1 MQVKRAAIPSCSDI
15 RTGKSRRQPLG
26 AFWRRQSGGLAI
38 YAALSLPLI
47 AGMVGVGLDMS
58 VWYSMK
64 REVQGVADAAVVT
77 AAHTIFQGG
86 TETDATTAAEA
97 LAVRNGYDDTVAG
110 NQITLTY
117 NSVTTGA
124 ITETVQGTVR
134 VAAPMYF
141 AGLFL
146 DEIHVAAGAAAGL
159 QQLGQQCVLALHTS
173 APGTITFEG
182 NTDAD
187 VGCGVASN
195 SSHVSQ
201 SIIVSGS
208 AVLTANP
215 VQAKGDIEIS
225 ESGVVNSEFPLMPW
239 SPAVAD
245 PYAGWTMPP
254 MPAACDYNGEAV
266 GPAETVTYTQLNAEG
281 TRFCGGLDLRGT
293 VTFEAGIYFIDGD
306 TLRINS
312 QANVDASAGVTFI
325 LTGPTPDD
333 IAQADINGTGGLTIN
348 APDSGPTAGMAIVQ
362 DYNATPSESFN
373 DNKING
379 DSNSNIN
386 GVIYFRNQPIQYS
399 GGSDAISACIQ
410 IVARMVKFTG
420 NSDLD
425 NDETACQN
433 VGVNASGTGGGQQV
447 VLVR

>member
-1 MQVKRAAIPSCSDI
+1 MKATRAARPSPSQA
-15 RTGKSRRQPLG
+15 RRGTPHRQPLG
-26 AFWRRQSGGLAI
+26 DFWRRQSGGLAI

-58 VWYSMK
+58 VWYAMK
-64 REVQGVADAAVVT
+64 REVQGIADAAVVT
-77 AAHTIFQGG
+77 AAHTMFQGG
-86 TETDATTAAEA
+86 TEAEATAAAEA
-97 LAVRNGYDDTVAG
+97 QAVRNGYDDSYAG

-117 NSVTTGA
+117 NSVTTGT

-134 VAAPMYF
+134 MEAPMHF
-141 AGLFL
+141 AEFFL
-146 DEIHVAAGAAAGL
+146 DEIHVASAAAAGL
-159 QQLGQQCVLALHTS
+159 QQLGQQCVLALHPS
-173 APGTITFEG
+173 IAGAITFEG

-195 SSHVSQ
+195 SNHVSQ
-201 SIIVSGS
+201 SIFVSGF

-215 VQAKGDIEIS
+215 VQAKGDIEV
-225 ESGVVNSEFPLMPW
+225 SGTGVINSDFPLYPW
-239 SPAVAD
+239 SPPVAD

-266 GPAETVTYTQLNAEG
+266 GPAETITYTQLNAEG
-281 TRFCGGLDLRGT
+281 TRFCGGLDLRGN

-306 TLRINS
+306 SLRINS
-312 QANVDASAGVTFI
+312 QATVDASAGVTFV

-333 IAQADINGTGGLTIN
+333 IAQVDINGTGGVTIN
-348 APDSGPTAGMAIVQ
+348 APDSGPTEGMAIVQ

-379 DSNSNIN
+379 DSNININ

-399 GGSDAISACIQ
+399 GGSDALANCIQ

-425 NDETACQN
+425 ADETKCQD
-433 VGVNASGTGGGQQV
+433 VGVAAGGTGGGLQV

>member
-1 MQVKRAAIPSCSDI
+1 MPSCSDV
-15 RTGKSRRQPLG
+15 RTGKSGRQPFG
-26 AFWRRQSGGLAI
+26 DFWHRQSGGLAI

-58 VWYSMK
+58 VWYAVK
-64 REVQGVADAAVVT
+64 RDVQGVADAAVVT

-86 TETDATTAAEA
+86 TEAEATTAAEA
-97 LAVRNGYDDTVAG
+97 QAVRNGYDDMVAG
-110 NQITLTY
+110 NQINLTY
-117 NSVTTGA
+117 NTVTVGT

-134 VAAPMYF
+134 IEAPMHF

-159 QQLGQQCVLALHTS
+159 QQLGQQCILALHPS
-173 APGTITFEG
+173 AAGTITFEG

-215 VQAKGDIEIS
+215 VQAKGDIEVS
-225 ESGVVNSEFPLMPW
+225 ESGVINSDFPLYPW
-239 SPAVAD
+239 SPPVAD

-266 GPAETVTYTQLNAEG
+266 GPAETITYTQLNPEG
-281 TRFCGGLDLRGT
+281 TRFCGGLDLRGD

-306 TLRINS
+306 SLRINS
-312 QANVDASAGVTFI
+312 QATVDATAGVTFV
-325 LTGPTPDD
+325 LTGPTPDEV
-333 IAQADINGTGGLTIN
+333 AQADINGSGGLTIN
-348 APDSGPTAGMAIVQ
+348 APDSGPTEGMAIVQ
-362 DYNATPSESFN
+362 DYSATQSESFN

-379 DSNSNIN
+379 DANMNIN
-386 GVIYFRNQPIQYS
+386 GIIYFRNQPVQYS
-399 GGSDAISACIQ
+399 GGSDAIANCIQ

-425 NDETACQN
+425 NDETVCQN
-433 VGVNASGTGGGQQV
+433 VGVNAGGTGGGLQV
-447 VLVR
+447 ILVR

>member
-1 MQVKRAAIPSCSDI
+1 
-15 RTGKSRRQPLG
+15 
-26 AFWRRQSGGLAI
+26 
-38 YAALSLPLI
+38 
-47 AGMVGVGLDMS
+47 MS

-64 REVQGVADAAVVT
+64 REVQGIADAAAVT
-77 AAHTIFQGG
+77 AAHTLFQGG
-86 TETDATTAAEA
+86 TETEATTAAEA

-215 VQAKGDIEIS
+215 VAAGVEVRATAVPGIRVESVDDLEGDRHDGHAGGASDPMKTGSPSIHVAAGALGRQRKKELLLRMKELHHLIHHPASRVRSIHRNAAERPHDGLGELVRLLRSQRAGREGEPTEQHEHQS
-225 ESGVVNSEFPLMPW
+225 ERDMHAMAREVLRLVG
-239 SPAVAD
+239 A
-245 PYAGWTMPP
+245 AG
-254 MPAACDYNGEAV
+254 PAAGAHHL
-266 GPAETVTYTQLNAEG
+266 LNA
-281 TRFCGGLDLRGT
+281 GLNR
-293 VTFEAGIYFIDGD
+293 
-306 TLRINS
+306 
-312 QANVDASAGVTFI
+312 
-325 LTGPTPDD
+325 
-333 IAQADINGTGGLTIN
+333 
-348 APDSGPTAGMAIVQ
+348 
-362 DYNATPSESFN
+362 
-373 DNKING
+373 
-379 DSNSNIN
+379 
-386 GVIYFRNQPIQYS
+386 
-399 GGSDAISACIQ
+399 
-410 IVARMVKFTG
+410 
-420 NSDLD
+420 
-425 NDETACQN
+425 
-433 VGVNASGTGGGQQV
+433 
-447 VLVR
+447 

>member
-1 MQVKRAAIPSCSDI
+1 
-15 RTGKSRRQPLG
+15 
-26 AFWRRQSGGLAI
+26 LAI

-110 NQITLTY
+110 NQIALTY

-208 AVLTANP
+208 AVLTA
-215 VQAKGDIEIS
+215 
-225 ESGVVNSEFPLMPW
+225 
-239 SPAVAD
+239 
-245 PYAGWTMPP
+245 
-254 MPAACDYNGEAV
+254 AACDYNGEAV

-399 GGSDAISACIQ
+399 GGTDAISACIQ

-425 NDETACQN
+425 NDETVCQN
-433 VGVNASGTGGGQQV
+433 VGVNAGGTGGGQQV